1 MSSRRTGATLGCL
14 LVLAA
19 TAGCLGV
26 FTGPESQSF
35 SANETLVDE
44 SALEGTGYAPAGNRT
59 LENELVVQTS
69 GQERDVS
76 ILSHVHFYDRSVDPS
91 ELGLDTSAGTS
102 KGAQFA
108 VLATPVASVRGTS
121 VNPLTSMST
130 EELVRRFLAASRESG
145 ETPLRNGA
153 GEPDLTLV
161 ENRTVESLD
170 GERTVSTY
178 RSSADGSDA
187 SNRDALVHVARFE
200 HGGDRIVVVA
210 GHPALLDERDRVDVL
225 LAGLER
231 IEG

>member
-1 MSSRRTGATLGCL
+1 MFSRRTGATLGCV

-26 FTGPESQSF
+26 FSGPESQSF
-35 SANETLVDE
+35 TANETLVDE

-59 LENELVVQTS
+59 LEDELVVQTS

-91 ELGLDTSAGTS
+91 AGTS
-102 KGAQFA
+102 TGAQFA
-108 VLATPVASVRGTS
+108 VLATPVASVRGSS

-130 EELVRRFLAASRESG
+130 EELVRRFLAASRERG
-145 ETPLRNGA
+145 NDVGNGTR
-153 GEPDLTLV
+153 EPDLTLV

-178 RSSADGSDA
+178 RSGADDSDA
-187 SNRDALVHVARFE
+187 SGPDALVHVARFE
-200 HGGDRIVVVA
+200 HGGDRVVVVA
-210 GHPALLDERDRVDVL
+210 GHPALLDERDRIDAL
-225 LAGLER
+225 LAGLEQ
-231 IEG
+231 IDG